1 MPPLKPIT
9 IMEVC
14 GTHTMA
20 IARHGLKKLFPPGV
34 RMVSGPGCPVCV
46 TPVED
51 IDRAIEIAKVP
62 GVILTTFGD
71 MLRVP
76 GSRSTLELE
85 KAAGADIRIVY
96 SPVDALD
103 IAVSHPDKKIV
114 FVGVGFETTAPIVAA
129 TVAIAHRKRIRN
141 FSVLPL
147 FKTVPPA
154 LKALLAQ
161 DTSIDAF
168 LLPGHVSAIIGARP
182 YAFIARDFKIPGV
195 IAGFDPDGILR
206 SVERLTSMIRAGT
219 PGIVIDYSAVVR
231 PEGNTAA
238 QKTIATVLT
247 PVDARWRAIGIIPG
261 SGLGLSTSY
270 ASFDA
275 AKMFPVVL
283 PPPREPRACQCGA
296 MMLGKKTPQ
305 QCPLFAK
312 RCTPASPVGPCMVS
326 SEGTCAAAFRY
337 ESSSASPARS
347 AGGRKKSTYHQGS

>member
-1 MPPLKPIT
+1 MASTRTIT

-20 IARHGLKKLFPPGV
+20 IARHGLKRLFPPGV

-51 IDRAIEIAKVP
+51 IDRAIEIAKIP

-76 GSRSTLELE
+76 GSHSSLELQ

-103 IAVSHPDKKIV
+103 VATRHPDRKVV
-114 FVGVGFETTAPIVAA
+114 FIGVGFETTAPIVAA
-129 TVAIAHRKRIRN
+129 TVAIAHRKRIKN
-141 FSVLPL
+141 FSVIPL

-161 DTSIDAF
+161 DTSIDGF

-182 YAFIARDFKIPGV
+182 YAFIARDCKIPGV

-206 SVERLTSMIRAGT
+206 SVESLTAMIRAGA
-219 PGIVIDYSAVVR
+219 PEIVIDYSAVVR
-231 PEGNTAA
+231 PEGNIAA
-238 QKTIATVLT
+238 QKMIARVLT

-261 SGLGLSTSY
+261 SGLGLSEPY

-275 AKMFPVVL
+275 AKIFPVTL

-296 MMLGKKTPQ
+296 MMLGKKIPQ

-312 RCTPASPVGPCMVS
+312 RCTPARPVGPCMVS

-337 ESSSASPARS
+337 ELSSAAPAQS
-347 AGGRKKSTYHQGS
+347 ARGRRKST